1 MSRAF
6 EVDWAGTTTGEGPLF
21 RTGQEFGVPQAAE
34 LRERLIALGASVPVR
49 VDFNRTVD
57 LSDHALADLLEWIL
71 DRHRG
76 QVAFVGMNAHHER
89 LLRYLVPR
97 ATQVLPAPGR

>member
-1 MSRAF
+1 
-6 EVDWAGTTTGEGPLF
+6 
-21 RTGQEFGVPQAAE
+21 
-34 LRERLIALGASVPVR
+34 
-49 VDFNRTVD
+49 
-57 LSDHALADLLEWIL
+57 LADLLEWIL

-97 ATQVLPAPGR
+97 ATQVLPAPRR